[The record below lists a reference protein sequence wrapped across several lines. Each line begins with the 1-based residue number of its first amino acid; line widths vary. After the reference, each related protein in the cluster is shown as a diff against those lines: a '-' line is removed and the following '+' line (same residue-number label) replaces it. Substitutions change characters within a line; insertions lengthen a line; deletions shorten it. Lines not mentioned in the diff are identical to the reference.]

1 MESRNI
7 LIAHPKTNEE
17 VLALKAFMAAL
28 KIKFEVANEDSY
40 DPEFVKKITR
50 SKKQIAE
57 GNFTEVKPENFESF
71 IDSL

>member
-57 GNFTEVKPENFESF
+57 GNFTEVKPENLESF

>member
-28 KIKFEVANEDSY
+28 KIKFEVANEDTY
-40 DPEFVKKITR
+40 DPDFVKKIVH

-57 GNFTEVKPENFESF
+57 GNFTEVKPENLESF

>member
-50 SKKQIAE
+50 SKKQITK
-57 GNFTEVKPENFESF
+57 GNYTEVKPENLGSF

>member
-17 VLALKAFMAAL
+17 VLALKAFTAAL
-28 KIKFEVANEDSY
+28 KIKFEVANKDSY
-40 DPEFVKKITR
+40 DSKFVKKIVH
-50 SKKQIAE
+50 SKKQIVE
-57 GNFTEVKPENFESF
+57 GNFTEVKSENLESF